1 MLYVCNFAS
10 LVKLG
15 NVFFDEK
22 LRLMLLI
29 TNRSSPVSYSAVE
42 YLNRQVFDDVLIT
55 LVI

>member
-42 YLNRQVFDDVLIT
+42 YLNRQVFDDVLSSH
-55 LVI
+55 